1 MIIVIVLFL
10 VLMLLGFPVLYA
22 LGLPCLVW
30 LAMND
35 RMPVTILSQN
45 MMAYLNSF
53 TLLSL
58 PGFMLVGRLMNTC
71 GVTDRLF
78 NLCLLYTSQ
87 DRRPGG
93 NHPLRHRQRTAQIR
107 ECGRDRIPFFRNE
120 GNVYQSAERRCV

>member
-1 MIIVIVLFL
+1 MSTSMIVVIVLFL

-22 LGLPCLVW
+22 LGIPCLVW
-30 LAMND
+30 LAMNP

-78 NLCLLYTSQ
+78 NLSMALVGKV
-87 DRRPGG
+87 RGG
-93 NHPLRHRQRTAQIR
+93 MAYANCVA
-107 ECGRDRIPFFRNE
+107 
-120 GNVYQSAERRCV
+120 SAMFASMSKSEAKRS